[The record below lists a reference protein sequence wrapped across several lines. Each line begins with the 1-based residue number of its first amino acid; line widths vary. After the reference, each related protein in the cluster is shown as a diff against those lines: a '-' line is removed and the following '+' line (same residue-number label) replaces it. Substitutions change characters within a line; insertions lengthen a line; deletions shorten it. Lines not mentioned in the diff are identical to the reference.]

1 MLNRATAVLP
11 LAMAL
16 LLGGLTRSAS
26 ADLPVPAVVVR
37 SPAPKLSKF
46 DAVAARTGTLIR
58 REEFV
63 LQSAKAQDV
72 EASIVRIEDITA
84 HEVVLGL
91 QVVLTEKHGIAM
103 ISEEEMPDLK
113 DSVDYIVQN
122 VTKLNES
129 ASPVRLEYR
138 ALSGATFG
146 YSVHRLNAED
156 TELPPTAYIEV
167 PLNPY
172 YPQIGGMQRLSAQ
185 FLQKIVAD
193 AQKSMESLR
202 AEKAAK

>member
-1 MLNRATAVLP
+1 MLNRGTAVFP

-16 LLGGLTRSAS
+16 MLGGIAVSAL
-26 ADLPVPAVVVR
+26 AELPVPAVVVR
-37 SPAPKLSKF
+37 TPAPKLSKF
-46 DAVAARTGTLIR
+46 DTIAARTGTLLR

-63 LQSAKAQDV
+63 IQAAKAQDV
-72 EASIVRIEDITA
+72 EASIVRIEDVTA
-84 HEVVLGL
+84 HETVLAL
-91 QVVLTEKHGIAM
+91 QVKLPEKRGFAV
-103 ISEEEMPDLK
+103 ISEEEMADLK
-113 DSVDYIVQN
+113 DSVDYMVQN
-122 VTKLNES
+122 VTKLNE
-129 ASPVRLEYR
+129 AAGQVRLEYR

-156 TELPPTAYIEV
+156 EEMPPTAYIEV

-185 FLQKIVAD
+185 FMQKIVVE
-193 AQKSMESLR
+193 AQKSMETLR